1 MLACCKE
8 DVICPK
14 KMQRGQVGIIDLLD
28 CGDVLLGFYLN
39 DMTYEIGFVLTLLA
53 VSLILFVSEKLR
65 MDGMR

>member
-8 DVICPK
+8 DIIYPK
-14 KMQRGQVGIIDLLD
+14 KMQRGQAGIIDLLD